1 MSSSNVSFSNPLHDI
16 EIPTVAPGT
25 LTTPGT
31 SNTSV
36 TASPAAPYTPVTSDA
51 EAGLP
56 NESTI
61 SHTLASG
68 EAPTVH
74 QQRRGRPPFTFLYWS
89 ICNLI
94 FCCPVGCVAL
104 MFSMAAQSSVDK
116 GMPLGLHIRGLMGV
130 PYVLFR
136 PHKFYI
142 PSVSLFRQE
151 LCTLHFCVIHKWA
164 QCFSHSHVIT
174 FCVREGTIYA
184 RINHYYLFDWSSW
197 KSLRSMPV

>member
-31 SNTSV
+31 SSTPVTSS
-36 TASPAAPYTPVTSDA
+36 TAAPYTPGTSDA

-56 NESTI
+56 SESTI

-74 QQRRGRPPFTFLYWS
+74 QQRRGRPPFTYLYWS

-116 GMPLGLHIRGLMGV
+116 GMPFGLHIRGLMGV

-136 PHKFYI
+136 PHKLNI

-151 LCTLHFCVIHKWA
+151 LCTLHFYVIHKMGSLHFL
-164 QCFSHSHVIT
+164 FSCHHVL
-174 FCVREGTIYA
+174 CEGG
-184 RINHYYLFDWSSW
+184 NNQKMNKLYLFDWS
-197 KSLRSMPV
+197 L